1 MSKKY
6 IIEIEDEPF
15 TRKSALHGEEAVY
28 RAKGFKSLV
37 FDGAGLEKLTP
48 MSDDIAVDYLN
59 CSGWFREH
67 ENKISD
73 EDFDDIWENSQD
85 CTWDFIRELSKC
97 GINELRKIY
106 GEGINDIRDIVNL
119 YTFSDAEAKYSDY
132 HIRIGDEV
140 SWNGEKWIVTN
151 ISELN
156 RDSVCVIN
164 KGGYVRRLPV
174 GNCTKTGRRF
184 EINIDEVTP
193 AP

>member
-15 TRKSALHGEEAVY
+15 VRKSALYGEEAVY

-37 FDGAGLEKLTP
+37 FDKVGLEKLTP

-97 GINELRKIY
+97 DINELRKIY
-106 GEGINDIRDIVNL
+106 GEGINDIGDIVCA
-119 YTFSDAEAKYSDY
+119 YTFHDAEEKYY
-132 HIRIGDEV
+132 AEHKMVGDEV
-140 SWNGEKWIVTN
+140 MWDGANWIITHIDEDDNCADAIRQEGETRLLP
-151 ISELN
+151 LN
-156 RDSVCVIN
+156 LVE
-164 KGGYVRRLPV
+164 
-174 GNCTKTGRRF
+174 KTGRRF
-184 EINIDEVTP
+184 EVNIDEVTP